1 MAAAGVRDKGA
12 EVAGD
17 NDHDRGAADS
27 YREGDGD
34 GDGGGYEYVGDGE
47 EWEEMG
53 DEWVG
58 EVGGDYSR
66 FLSAS

>member
-1 MAAAGVRDKGA
+1 MRDKGA

-27 YREGDGD
+27 YRDGDSDGD
-34 GDGGGYEYVGDGE
+34 GDGGGDEYVGDGE